1 LELARKRVEEEKAK
15 SYDTAWAAGEAS
27 SSKGGGMDESDDF
40 WGENATFDE
49 MDEARMKE
57 FEDFI

>member
-1 LELARKRVEEEKAK
+1 
-15 SYDTAWAAGEAS
+15 
-27 SSKGGGMDESDDF
+27 MDESDDF